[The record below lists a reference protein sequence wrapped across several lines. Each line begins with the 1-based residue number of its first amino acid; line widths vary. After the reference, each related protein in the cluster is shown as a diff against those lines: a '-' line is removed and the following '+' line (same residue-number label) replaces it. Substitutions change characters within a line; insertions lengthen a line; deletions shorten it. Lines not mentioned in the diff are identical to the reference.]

1 MSSVY
6 IGDPY
11 AAIDAAYQRHVDDE
25 DAYASELE
33 KRTDEQ
39 IAIIEDGEII
49 DLFCDGDCGLA
60 EAAQM
65 ALYDLMKADKGTSS
79 EGFNEAA
86 KGLADAVNAMIYGMA
101 KERAEASIKADL
113 STSRAFIRER
123 H

>member
-1 MSSVY
+1 MNSVY

-11 AAIDAAYQRHVDDE
+11 AAIDSEYQRRVDDE

-49 DLFCDGDCGLA
+49 DLFCDGDCALA

-113 STSRAFIRER
+113 AYDE

>member
-1 MSSVY
+1 MNSVY

-11 AAIDAAYQRHVDDE
+11 AAIDAAYQRRVDDE

-65 ALYDLMKADKGTSS
+65 ALYDLMKADTGASS
-79 EGFNEAA
+79 ERLNEAA
-86 KGLADAVNAMIYGMA
+86 KGLADAVTMMIRGVA
-101 KERAEASIKADL
+101 EKRAESSIKADL
-113 STSRAFIRER
+113 AYDEY
-123 H
+123 